1 MRLGAI
7 TQTSREKSFTSAVI
21 AGDGGAAAI
30 VPRVNAVHAAKKD
43 S

>member
-7 TQTSREKSFTSAVI
+7 TQTSREKYFTSAVI
-21 AGDGGAAAI
+21 AGDGGAAAM
-30 VPRVNAVHAAKKD
+30 VTRVNDARAAKKV